1 MGKDGLGQEEGKDDQ
16 IISTSSVS
24 GAPAWLPVSTAAPT
38 LRLTSWVDVERAPA
52 WGGGGFRQSCRLN
65 TPCPS
70 LPHPGA
76 GGLGGQRPKI
86 RAFGDSFKKTE
97 TQGEFKIFFF

>member
-1 MGKDGLGQEEGKDDQ
+1 MASSQHCGPNTQADVLGGC
-16 IISTSSVS
+16 
-24 GAPAWLPVSTAAPT
+24 GAGPSLGW
-38 LRLTSWVDVERAPA
+38 
-52 WGGGGFRQSCRLN
+52 GGFRQSCRLN

-86 RAFGDSFKKTE
+86 RASGDSFKKTA
-97 TQGEFKIFFF
+97 TQGEFKIFFFNHLLQSKDYKWKLFLKNT